1 MATATSPSAATA
13 APSAATAAPSAAMAG
28 PSGATA
34 NSSGAVTP
42 SAAPRRPWRTATL
55 LGAAGMLLGAGGNLH
70 PHGHGETVDDYL
82 ASMLGAPTWPIA
94 HLLLLAG
101 TVLAGVALGVLSRSA
116 TSGTVRRWA
125 RIAAVGWA
133 LAGLEGIP
141 HLLADRDLDGLTHH
155 HETPMLDLHAMLQVG
170 ATPLL
175 GLTGA
180 ALAVAVARATRT
192 RSAWVLA
199 VPAVVGGL
207 GYAVAG
213 PLINLTHDVGVAG
226 LFPLQAGLALWLVGV
241 AALTA
246 RGRLTPSRSTA

>member
-1 MATATSPSAATA
+1 MATATSLSAATA
-13 APSAATAAPSAAMAG
+13 APAEAAPASVTAAARWGTAA
-28 PSGATA
+28 
-34 NSSGAVTP
+34 
-42 SAAPRRPWRTATL
+42 L
-55 LGAAGMLLGAGGNLH
+55 LAAAGVLLGAGGNLH

-101 TVLAGVALGVLSRSA
+101 TLLAVVAFAVLCRTAVSA
-116 TSGTVRRWA
+116 AVRRWA
-125 RIAAVGWA
+125 RVAAVGWA

-155 HETPMLDLHAMLQVG
+155 HETPMLDLHAMLQTG

-175 GLTGA
+175 GLSGA
-180 ALAVAVARATRT
+180 ALAVAAAGAART

-199 VPAVVGGL
+199 VPAVVGGT

-213 PLINLTHDVGVAG
+213 PLVNLTHDVGVAG
-226 LFPLQAGLALWLVGV
+226 LFPLQAGLALWLVG
-241 AALTA
+241 AAVLTA
-246 RGRLTPSRSTA
+246 RGRLTTSRTTA